1 LHSHWVCDRAAHHPR
16 IACAQHHLKGT
27 IVKAT
32 LIKESQNARNMETQ
46 KERVNTLRVIS
57 RILGTDKGLQT
68 VCEARFYM
76 ARRSDGAS
84 PIYCS
89 LWVSGTQ
96 WTSGHGSASGYGYHK
111 QSAALQSAIDSAGI
125 RLTGDNYRE
134 LPSDATS
141 DAMARINGCGDSP
154 ARAAM
159 RAIAIAVGADPEL
172 MLVG

>member
-1 LHSHWVCDRAAHHPR
+1 M
-16 IACAQHHLKGT
+16 
-27 IVKAT
+27 KAT
-32 LIKESQNARNMETQ
+32 LVKESQNARNMEPQ

-84 PIYCS
+84 PVYCS
-89 LWVSGTQ
+89 LWVSGNQ
-96 WTSGHGSASGYGYHK
+96 WTSGHGRASGYGYHK
-111 QSAALQSAIDSAGI
+111 ESAALQSAIDSAGI
-125 RLTGDNYRE
+125 KITGDNYRE

-141 DAMARINGCGDSP
+141 DAMARIDGCGDS
-154 ARAAM
+154 AACAAM

-172 MLVG
+172 ILVE

>member
-1 LHSHWVCDRAAHHPR
+1 M
-16 IACAQHHLKGT
+16 
-27 IVKAT
+27 KAT
-32 LIKESQNARNMETQ
+32 LIKESQNARNMEPQ
-46 KERVNTLRVIS
+46 KERVNTVRVIS

-89 LWVSGTQ
+89 LWVSGAQ
-96 WTSGHGSASGYGYHK
+96 WTSGHGRASGYGYHK
-111 QSAALQSAIDSAGI
+111 ESSALQSAIDSAGI

-141 DAMARINGCGDSP
+141 DAMARIDGCGDS
-154 ARAAM
+154 AMHSAM

-172 MLVG
+172 MLTE